1 MLLLQGMN
9 LAQLI
14 AISIAFV
21 VAITVHEFCH
31 AWVASQLGDRTAESQ
46 GRLTLDPR
54 AHLDPLGTLMIY
66 LAGFGWGK
74 PVPVNPWG
82 LRNGPKE
89 GMALVSLAGPA
100 SNLAM
105 AALLA
110 VPVRL
115 DVFSKATLYGGSSLF
130 PSLSLI
136 IGMTI
141 YINVV
146 LAVFNMLPIAPL
158 DGFKVAVGVLPEPW
172 SMQLARHER
181 NGPVLLIGLILLD
194 YILPFSILGTIMGLP
209 ISLLFHL
216 IVGG

>member
-31 AWVASQLGDRTAESQ
+31 AWVATQLGDTTARYQ

-54 AHLDPLGTLMIY
+54 AHMDPLGTLMIY
-66 LAGFGWGK
+66 VAGFGWGK

-89 GMALVSLAGPA
+89 GMALVSVAGPLSNLLMAAALSIPIRLGLIPFTLAGT
-100 SNLAM
+100 S
-105 AALLA
+105 
-110 VPVRL
+110 R
-115 DVFSKATLYGGSSLF
+115 FI
-130 PSLSLI
+130 PSLPAI
-136 IGMTI
+136 ITMTI
-141 YINVV
+141 YINVI
-146 LAVFNMLPIAPL
+146 LAVFNMLPISPL
-158 DGFKVAVGVLPEPW
+158 DGFKVAVGFLPEPW
-172 SMQLARHER
+172 SSQLARYEHR
-181 NGPVLLIGLILLD
+181 GPVILLGLIMID

-209 ISLLFHL
+209 ISLLL
-216 IVGG
+216 RLVVGA